1 MMIAE
6 KYDPHHNAFWIT
18 IPGLRPQRFAYGH
31 LVWLSGRRYSNGSR
45 RLAHQERD
53 HAGKRNVRRIGAKD
67 AKIMNITG
75 KPLADHGLISYRY
88 RGRYGWIMIGAK
100 DDTDAQ
106 NEARRSTDDA
116 VTADKLE
123 IWNGTNYV
131 PVRT

>member
-1 MMIAE
+1 
-6 KYDPHHNAFWIT
+6 
-18 IPGLRPQRFAYGH
+18 
-31 LVWLSGRRYSNGSR
+31 
-45 RLAHQERD
+45 
-53 HAGKRNVRRIGAKD
+53 
-67 AKIMNITG
+67 MNTFD

-100 DDTDAQ
+100 DDTDAL

-131 PVRT
+131 QVKM

>member
-1 MMIAE
+1 MITT
-6 KYDPHHNAFWIT
+6 D
-18 IPGLRPQRFAYGH
+18 
-31 LVWLSGRRYSNGSR
+31 
-45 RLAHQERD
+45 
-53 HAGKRNVRRIGAKD
+53 
-67 AKIMNITG
+67 

-100 DDTDAQ
+100 DDTDAL

-131 PVRT
+131 QVRT